1 MTTEPNPTTP
11 AQREAPPVE
20 LQNDRAI
27 VAEVVETLSF
37 NTADLFADQKGTI
50 FENARTPTGRR
61 AFELTEDTIIDVD
74 LYGSGRTREVSIR
87 DALRYGLVRR
97 DEAGNFV
104 EVTREEHEAAAAQR
118 AEAEK
123 AARDAEFA
131 DLPAWSREGTAAA
144 NEVYGFI
151 HDTGLDVSSACVSSL
166 TSGFVPK
173 AVTEAWVASGRNLN
187 DLKAKVQRVYAE
199 YYGRAAS
206 VLKANGVRDPA
217 HFWQWF
223 EQVDKGAAR
232 SAQIQFLHE
241 DHRALKAAAKRY
253 RAESRDY
260 SGHGFE
266 SKVDAQGSE
275 WIILEN
281 GKRMLAR
288 QARQL
293 GII

>member
-1 MTTEPNPTTP
+1 MTTEQNPTSP
-11 AQREAPPVE
+11 AQHEAQPAE
-20 LQNDRAI
+20 LPNDRVI
-27 VAEVVETLSF
+27 VAEVAETLSF
-37 NTADLFADQKGTI
+37 NTADLFAEQKGTI

-104 EVTREEHEAAAAQR
+104 EITREEHEAAAAQR

-123 AARDAEFA
+123 AALDAEFA

-151 HDTGLDVSSACVSSL
+151 HDTGLDVSSVCVSSL
-166 TSGFVPK
+166 ATGRVPK
-173 AVTEAWVASGRNLN
+173 AVSDAWITAGRNPD
-187 DLKAKVQRVYAE
+187 DLKAAVQRVYAE

-206 VLKANGVRDPA
+206 VLKSNGVRDPQS
-217 HFWQWF
+217 FWQWF
-223 EQVDKGAAR
+223 EHVDKAAAR
-232 SAQIQFLHE
+232 SVQIRFLHD
-241 DHRALKAAAKRY
+241 DHRALKNAAKRY

-260 SGHGFE
+260 SGHGLQ
-266 SKVDAQGSE
+266 SKFDAQGSE
-275 WIILEN
+275 WVITPD